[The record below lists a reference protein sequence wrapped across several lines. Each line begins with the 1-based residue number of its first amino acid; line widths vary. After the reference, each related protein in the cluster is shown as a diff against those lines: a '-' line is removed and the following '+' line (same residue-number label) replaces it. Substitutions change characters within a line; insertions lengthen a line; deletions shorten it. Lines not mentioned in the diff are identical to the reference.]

1 MFLIREPS
9 ASKGNVGDSAL
20 IKSIELLLSEQ
31 NISYKF
37 LDGMDNN
44 RKFRISKYRGLIYF
58 GNDTIAY
65 YGINKKLINQFIKLN
80 KPVFI
85 INLSFG
91 ENIENDY
98 LLKISKYQNLF
109 LWARDIYSYNL
120 LKKFANFKNQIRLT
134 SDIAYNL
141 PAYIKKINNWI
152 KKRTKKI
159 IAINIHQDFNEF
171 NKELYD
177 NFLDFLNKNKETY
190 DYIFIPHD
198 SRKKTE
204 LNANKRLFNNFKE
217 NSLLLNCIEPS
228 HEVAILHHVFAVVTC
243 RMHLGILSIGYGK
256 PAIIIEY
263 NGVKAKGQLEH
274 WGLEEDLLLF
284 PETINTLSEKFDNLV
299 SNYKEIINKIST
311 KKQNILDLST
321 KSFQEIS
328 TMYPDISHTKKQ
340 KEFTISFKNLKT
352 FIRFIFDKFFK
363 FIIKKLSN

>member
-9 ASKGNVGDSAL
+9 ARKGNVGDSAL
-20 IKSIELLLSEQ
+20 IKSIELHLSEQ
-31 NISYKF
+31 NISYEF
-37 LDGMDNN
+37 LDGRDKNII
-44 RKFRISKYRGLIYF
+44 FRISKFRGLIYF

-65 YGINKKLINQFIKLN
+65 YSINKKLINKFIKLN

-91 ENIENDY
+91 ENIENEY
-98 LLKISKYQNLF
+98 LLKISNYQNLF

-120 LKKFANFKNQIRLT
+120 LKNFANFKNEIRLT

-141 PAYIKKINNWI
+141 PNYIKKINNWI

-299 SNYKEIINKIST
+299 SNYKEIVNKISN
-311 KKQNILDLST
+311 KKQNILDMST
-321 KSFQEIS
+321 KSFQEIA
-328 TMYPDISHTKKQ
+328 TMYPEISQTKKQ
-340 KEFTISFKNLKT
+340 REFAFSSKSLKN
-352 FIRFIFDKFFK
+352 FIRFIFNKFF
-363 FIIKKLSN
+363 

>member
-9 ASKGNVGDSAL
+9 SIKGNVGDSAL

-31 NISYKF
+31 SISYKF

-44 RKFRISKYRGLIYF
+44 RRFRISKFRGLIYF

-98 LLKISKYQNLF
+98 LLKISKYQKLF

-120 LKKFANFKNQIRLT
+120 LNNFANFKNEIRLT

-141 PAYIKKINNWI
+141 PFYIDKVNNWI
-152 KKRTKKI
+152 EKRTKKI

-171 NKELYD
+171 NQEIYD

-204 LNANKRLFNNFKE
+204 LNSNERLFNNFKK

-228 HEVAILHHVFAVVTC
+228 HEVAILDHVYAVITC
-243 RMHLGILSIGYGK
+243 RMHLGILSIGSGK

-299 SNYKEIINKIST
+299 SNYKEIINKISIN
-311 KKQNILDLST
+311 KQKILDMST

-328 TMYPDISHTKKQ
+328 TIYPDISDTKKQ
-340 KEFTISFKNLKT
+340 SKFTTSLKSLKT
-352 FIRFIFDKFFK
+352 FIRFILNKIF
-363 FIIKKLSN
+363 

>member
-9 ASKGNVGDSAL
+9 ARKGNVGDSAL
-20 IKSIELLLSEQ
+20 IKSIELHLSEQ
-31 NISYKF
+31 NISYEF
-37 LDGMDNN
+37 LDGRDKNII
-44 RKFRISKYRGLIYF
+44 FRISKFRGLIYF

-65 YGINKKLINQFIKLN
+65 YSINKKLINKFIKLN

-91 ENIENDY
+91 ENIENEY
-98 LLKISKYQNLF
+98 LLKISNYQNLF

-120 LKKFANFKNQIRLT
+120 LKNFANFKNEIRLT

-141 PAYIKKINNWI
+141 PDYIKKINNWI

-171 NKELYD
+171 NEELYY
-177 NFLDFLNKNKETY
+177 NFLNFLNKNKENY

-204 LNANKRLFNNFKE
+204 LNANKRLFDNFKK

-228 HEVAILHHVFAVVTC
+228 HEVAILHDVFAVLTC
-243 RMHLGILSIGYGK
+243 RMHLGILSIGCGK

-274 WGLEEDLLLF
+274 LGLEEDLLLF

-299 SNYKEIINKIST
+299 SNYKEIVNKISN
-311 KKQNILDLST
+311 KKQNILDMST
-321 KSFQEIS
+321 KSFQEIA
-328 TMYPDISHTKKQ
+328 TMYPEISQTKKQ
-340 KEFTISFKNLKT
+340 REFAFSSKSLKN
-352 FIRFIFDKFFK
+352 FIRFIFNKFF
-363 FIIKKLSN
+363 